1 MNDPRELESLLKLKT
16 SQIRWLQKRDSRI
29 IERIKARLN
38 WCEEEECKLQ

>member
-1 MNDPRELESLLKLKT
+1 MNPNELEALLKTKT
-16 SQIRWLQKRDSRI
+16 AKVRWLQKRDSRI